1 MNAYDLYASLGA
13 VEEQTVY
20 ETPDGERFVSFK
32 EAQIYNLMYR
42 VRTEPYLEMD
52 VVAETLRII
61 MSDE

>member
-1 MNAYDLYASLGA
+1 MKAIDLYYSLGA

-42 VRTEPYLEMD
+42 VRTEPSIEMD
-52 VVAETLRII
+52 VAAEALRIL